1 MKTQSE
7 VKALKDN
14 WFHDP
19 IWDIEET
26 EGFEDYKDELKA
38 YRLEQESKW
47 RAMEYNR
54 LFNRAR
60 DLGIDQLGDRDNE
73 VDLRLM
79 RYLEGLERQVT
90 ELSKS
95 LEDRRVS

>member
-1 MKTQSE
+1 MKSNE
-7 VKALKDN
+7 NIEALKRN
-14 WFHDP
+14 WKKDP
-19 IWDIEET
+19 CWDIEET

-47 RAMEYNR
+47 LAMEYNR
-54 LFNRAR
+54 LYNRAR

-79 RYLEGLERQVT
+79 RYLEGLERQIT
-90 ELSKS
+90 ELSKKG
-95 LEDRRVS
+95 VS